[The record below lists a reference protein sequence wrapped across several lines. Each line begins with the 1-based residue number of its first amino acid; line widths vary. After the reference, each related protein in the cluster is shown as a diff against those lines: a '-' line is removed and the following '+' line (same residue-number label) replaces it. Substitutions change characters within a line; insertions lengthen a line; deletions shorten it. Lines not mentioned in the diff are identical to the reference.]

1 MHCRVCF
8 TKHWPIPALKIP
20 NTQQKLVGGGGQKII
35 ERELSYL
42 AAPYSGGC

>member
-1 MHCRVCF
+1 MHCRVCY
-8 TKHWPIPALKIP
+8 TKDRLIPSLKIP
-20 NTQQKLVGGGGQKII
+20 NTQQKLFGGGGQKII